1 MTQSRGRPR
10 SAGVGDAIKAAAWE
24 LLAEKGY
31 DSLTMDDV
39 IASAGCGRNTVYRR
53 YSSKRELI
61 LSLFQDMYHDDLPAM
76 GPDDDPREV
85 LIDYTGRI
93 VRFLTGTPGQAMVK
107 ILEVVPRNP
116 ELAAIRHQ
124 YRRQFSEKLYQPL
137 KRISAFTPSREV
149 LAFVEDT
156 LAGALHYHTSVV
168 KRELSDRE
176 ISGIVDS
183 IVGSIRNSN
192 AMYYPLCQ
200 LYLRPVARV
209 SNGYFSGIS
218 EVVVIKIDAI

>member
-85 LIDYTGRI
+85 T
-93 VRFLTGTPGQAMVK
+93 
-107 ILEVVPRNP
+107 
-116 ELAAIRHQ
+116 
-124 YRRQFSEKLYQPL
+124 YRKN
-137 KRISAFTPSREV
+137 KRPFHPSP
-149 LAFVEDT
+149 T
-156 LAGALHYHTSVV
+156 AL
-168 KRELSDRE
+168 DR
-176 ISGIVDS
+176 S
-183 IVGSIRNSN
+183 
-192 AMYYPLCQ
+192 
-200 LYLRPVARV
+200 
-209 SNGYFSGIS
+209 
-218 EVVVIKIDAI
+218 